1 MVVWMCVV
9 ASATVPASSMATP
22 PYLQVS
28 EIGDLK
34 AQVGSEGDAK
44 KVVREQEAKWLP
56 LFNKVLVRQAVG
68 GDTPG
73 LSGKIEEKEIA
84 TGDAELLIKHMTV
97 KLQENGGKIVV
108 PTKGK
113 VYAVRIPV
121 VAAGSTCLVK
131 DGRVLIKLVPQFGS
145 AAGTK
150 TDKGTFVQTQWDIQY
165 SEVEASSLT
174 FFLGEDGRIY
184 R

>member
-1 MVVWMCVV
+1 MVVWICVV
-9 ASATVPASSMATP
+9 ASLTVPASSIATP
-22 PYLQVS
+22 PSQQVS

-34 AQVGSEGDAK
+34 AQVSSEADAK
-44 KVVREQEAKWLP
+44 KVVRKQQAKWLP
-56 LFNKVLVRQAVG
+56 LFSKVLVRQAVG
-68 GDTPG
+68 GDTSL

-84 TGDAELLIKHMTV
+84 TGDAELLIEHMTV
-97 KLQENGGKIVV
+97 QLQINGGKIVV

-113 VYAVRIPV
+113 VYRVCIPV

-131 DGRVLIKLVPQFGS
+131 DGRVLIKLVPQFGN
-145 AAGTK
+145 AAGPK
-150 TDKGTFVQTQWDIQY
+150 TDKGTFVQTRWDIRY